1 MTPLKSTTEL
11 LRLSGL
17 RELLASPGPCLTV
30 LLPPYRPGEQ
40 AGSQAALL
48 NSTIKEASRQ
58 LTTFLPDESVSR
70 LLEPL
75 KNSVKDPDLAAGSHW
90 SRAILRSPGVFEQ
103 FQLTQP
109 VKASLT
115 VAGSFSIRTLLD
127 DVSRP
132 ETFYVLN
139 LSKTSVALIQCSD
152 LEARK
157 IPLPNKTPD
166 NLADALAFEPP
177 DHDLENRSY
186 TGSSTGAMHRLRF
199 GTGSGRETQHA
210 HLADFYRLV
219 DRALSELLQEHD
231 APLILA
237 GVDVDKDIFRTI
249 TRCQNLVKEG
259 ITNNGAGLDTNDDL
273 LQKAY
278 VLLRGHAAERWTA
291 ALSLT
296 KEQAGPGRFSTD
308 PVLLLHAAFEGRVA
322 RLYLNQGAARPG
334 VFERGNYH
342 SWGEEDL
349 LNLTAVQTVLHRG
362 EAFQIP
368 GENMPAQPSGEKA
381 SVLGIMRY

>member
-11 LRLSGL
+11 LRPSAL
-17 RELLASPGPCLTV
+17 RELLTSPGPCVTV

-40 AGSQAALL
+40 AGSQADLL
-48 NSTIKEASRQ
+48 NSTVREASRQ
-58 LTTFLPDESVSR
+58 LAAFLPDESVTR

-75 KNSVKDPDLAAGSHW
+75 KSSAKDPDLAAGSHW
-90 SRAILRSPGVFEQ
+90 GRVILRSPGIFEQ
-103 FQLTQP
+103 LQLTQP

-115 VAGSFSIRTLLD
+115 VAGSFSIRPLLD

-132 ETFYVLN
+132 EAFYVLN
-139 LSKTSVALIQCSD
+139 LSKTNVALIECSGF
-152 LEARK
+152 EAKK
-157 IPLPNKTPD
+157 IPLPNNTPD
-166 NLADALAFEPP
+166 NLAEALAFEPP
-177 DHDLENRSY
+177 DHDLENRSAS
-186 TGSSTGAMHRLRF
+186 GGSTGAMHRVRF

-210 HLADFYRLV
+210 HLADFYKLV
-219 DRALSELLQEHD
+219 DRGLSELLQAHQ

-237 GVDVDKDIFRTI
+237 GVDEDKDMFRAI
-249 TRCQNLVKEG
+249 TSCRNLVREG
-259 ITNNGAGLDTNDDL
+259 ISKSGAAFNVDDEL
-273 LQKAY
+273 LEKAY
-278 VLLRGHAAERWTA
+278 SLLRAHAAERWTSD
-291 ALSLT
+291 LSSA
-296 KEQAGPGRFSTD
+296 KEQVGPGRFSMD

>member
-11 LRLSGL
+11 LRLSAL

-58 LTTFLPDESVSR
+58 LTAFLPDESVSR

-75 KNSVKDPDLAAGSHW
+75 KHSVKDPDLAAGSHW
-90 SRAILRSPGVFEQ
+90 GRAILRSPGVFEQ
-103 FQLTQP
+103 LQLTQS

-115 VAGSFSIRTLLD
+115 VAGSFSIRPLLD
-127 DVSRP
+127 DVARP

-139 LSKTSVALIQCSD
+139 LSKTNVALIRCSD
-152 LEARK
+152 LEAKK

-177 DHDLENRSY
+177 DHDLENRSPI
-186 TGSSTGAMHRLRF
+186 GRSTGVMHSVRF
-199 GTGSGRETQHA
+199 GTGSGRETQHT
-210 HLADFYRLV
+210 HLADFYKLV
-219 DRALSELLQEHD
+219 DRAVSELLREHE
-231 APLILA
+231 APLILT
-237 GVDVDKDIFRTI
+237 GVDEDQDIFRAI
-249 TRCQNLVKEG
+249 TGCQNLVREG
-259 ITNNGAGLDTNDDL
+259 IAKSGAGPIAHDEL
-273 LQKAY
+273 LHKAY
-278 VLLRGHAAERWTA
+278 SILRAHAADRWTA
-291 ALSLT
+291 ALSST
-296 KEQAGPGRFSTD
+296 TEQVGPGRFSTD

-322 RLYLNQGAARPG
+322 RLYLNRSAVRPG

-349 LNLTAVQTVLHRG
+349 LNLAAVQTVLHRG